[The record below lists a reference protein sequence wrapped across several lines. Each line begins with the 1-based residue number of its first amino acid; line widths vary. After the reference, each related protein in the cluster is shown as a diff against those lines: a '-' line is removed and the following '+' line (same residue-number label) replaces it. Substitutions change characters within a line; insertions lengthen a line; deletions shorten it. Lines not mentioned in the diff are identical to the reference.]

1 MRSFYKLTRS
11 TLIAVYLLILVGGVV
26 RSTGS
31 GMGCPD
37 WPKCF
42 GQWMPPTSVEQ
53 LPEDYKETYSDYRH
67 KKNERFTK
75 YLIAFGFDE
84 TANKILNDQ
93 AIREEADFNPV
104 KTWIE
109 YVNRIVGVVIGILI
123 FAVFVYSLRFWKS
136 NREVTILSFLT
147 FVLVGFQGWI
157 GSIVVST
164 NLTPWT
170 VTIHMFLA
178 LVIVASL
185 IYLLYQGNPD
195 REKMGDGGSVSFKFI
210 LIISILVLLTQILLG
225 TQVREAVDLV
235 SASIQDRGDWMQA
248 LGLDFIIHR
257 SFSWVVLLVHV
268 ILVVKLWKMR
278 LNSRFSL
285 AIILLILG
293 TLFTGVGMAWF
304 GVPPFLQPTHLLL
317 ATVTFGLEFLLL
329 LTVNSKEVKVLKV

>member
-1 MRSFYKLTRS
+1 
-11 TLIAVYLLILVGGVV
+11 V

-75 YLIAFGFDE
+75 YLMAIGFDE

-195 REKMGDGGSVSFKFI
+195 RENMGDGGSVSFKFI